1 MCSSVI
7 SSHSQVSTSGRRNSQ
22 PAYLPSHIHWK
33 FLLAYLCHYQNQE
46 FIPVFLSWNFQSKL
60 FPLPVVETHMKIG
73 PGESCSVRA
82 CAMAFQDLGW
92 RVWFGRRLSRHR
104 WRHGQARA
112 RPAPPRH
119 QDPLPHAQGRDWP
132 LDAYPETLILPPYP
146 HLFRRSAS
154 GTGIVI

>member
-1 MCSSVI
+1 
-7 SSHSQVSTSGRRNSQ
+7 
-22 PAYLPSHIHWK
+22 
-33 FLLAYLCHYQNQE
+33 
-46 FIPVFLSWNFQSKL
+46 
-60 FPLPVVETHMKIG
+60 MKIG
-73 PGESCSVRA
+73 SGESCSVRA

-92 RVWFGRRLSRHR
+92 RVWFGTGVSRHR